1 MSILTPVGILLLTV
15 LGKSLNL
22 TIIYI
27 ILGLMGF
34 TYNARA
40 STSYIFGNEFTKK
53 ENHMAY
59 SVSVF
64 VFSGLFQAASGW
76 YFWYFRSQQSYCYL
90 LSALLILAI
99 LWVAIF
105 APESPHYLLEKFDY
119 VELKACLLT
128 IAKMNKYK
136 GAEEIDGM
144 VAKLKV
150 TAEKQYAALVAEQN
164 AQKSELEAQSTE
176 VDKSGLLF
184 KNARNK
190 RNMLAVCLIW
200 SIAGFLNYF
209 LLFYSK
215 YFKGNFYINY
225 ST

>member
-1 MSILTPVGILLLTV
+1 MSILTPLGILLLTV

-27 ILGLMGF
+27 VLGVMGF

-53 ENHMAY
+53 DNHMVY

-76 YFWYFRSQQSYCYL
+76 YFWRFRSQEIYCYL
-90 LSALLILAI
+90 LSALLILSI

-119 VELKACLLT
+119 VELKECLLR
-128 IAKMNKYK
+128 IAKMNKYQ
-136 GAEEIDGM
+136 GIQNMDTLVE
-144 VAKLKV
+144 KLKI
-150 TAEKQYAALVAEQN
+150 TAEK
-164 AQKSELEAQSTE
+164 
-176 VDKSGLLF
+176 
-184 KNARNK
+184 
-190 RNMLAVCLIW
+190 
-200 SIAGFLNYF
+200 
-209 LLFYSK
+209 
-215 YFKGNFYINY
+215 
-225 ST
+225 